1 MEEEKKI
8 TTQLEKWMEENFS
21 VEEEKLSGIKHRRGE
36 VWAAQESS
44 ASDSSLQGDEMV
56 LPQFVV
62 CFVYYGMEGLGFQ
75 IFKVNPRFILF
86 IHLVFNDMIQ
96 LTTSISISVLY
107 YVFDTIHVY
116 ICCLLILPTILTTQ
130 NTPLNLAFMA
140 AECYIAVCIPLR
152 YNNICTVNGTY
163 IVIGIIWAI
172 SSLSVLPDVFILLA
186 TEPLEFFHTRVYCL
200 RDTVFRS
207 AYSVKKR
214 YATHI
219 LFLVVVWLTLFYTY
233 FRILFV
239 AKAADADAKKARNTI
254 LLHGFQL
261 LMCMMTYVQ
270 PLLIQVLT
278 YVFPGQFK
286 TIYFALYVI
295 NHIFP
300 RFVSPIVYG
309 LRDKTFRKY
318 FKKYL
323 CTLYGSFMMFK
334 MSTC

>member
-1 MEEEKKI
+1 MNFTPVESNVTGAVPSEVTLFKGIGRVMIIVCLGI
-8 TTQLEKWMEENFS
+8 TINYINATMVHTFN
-21 VEEEKLSGIKHRRGE
+21 KHH
-36 VWAAQESS
+36 
-44 ASDSSLQGDEMV
+44 
-56 LPQFVV
+56 
-62 CFVYYGMEGLGFQ
+62 

-116 ICCLLILPTILTTQ
+116 FCCLIILPAILTTQ

-152 YNNICTVNGTY
+152 YNNICTVNRTY
-163 IVIGIIWAI
+163 IVIGIIWAL

-214 YATHI
+214 DASHI

-239 AKAADADAKKARNTI
+239 AKAAHAGAKKARNTI
-254 LLHGFQL
+254 LLHGFQV
-261 LMCMMTYVQ
+261 LMCMTVYVQ

-278 YVFPGQFK
+278 YVFPGQFR

-295 NHIFP
+295 NQILP
-300 RFVSPIVYG
+300 RFVSSIVYG

-323 CTLYGSFMMFK
+323 CTVNCNPRQNPEPGDIK
-334 MSTC
+334 

>member
-1 MEEEKKI
+1 MALNYRDTLLTAVGKNLTVLVLGI
-8 TTQLEKWMEENFS
+8 TINYINATMVHTFN
-21 VEEEKLSGIKHRRGE
+21 KHH
-36 VWAAQESS
+36 
-44 ASDSSLQGDEMV
+44 
-56 LPQFVV
+56 
-62 CFVYYGMEGLGFQ
+62 
-75 IFKVNPRFILF
+75 IFRMNPRFILF

-96 LTTSISISVLY
+96 LTISISLFVISY
-107 YVFDTIHVY
+107 TFHTIYVY
-116 ICCLLILPTILTTQ
+116 LCCLFILPAILTTQ

-152 YNNICTVNGTY
+152 YNNICTVNRTY
-163 IVIGIIWAI
+163 IVIGIIWTL

-186 TEPLEFFHTRVYCL
+186 TEPLEFFHTRVFCL

-214 YATHI
+214 DASHI

-254 LLHGFQL
+254 LLHGFQVL
-261 LMCMMTYVQ
+261 LCMMVYVQ
-270 PLLIQVLT
+270 PMLIEVLT
-278 YVFPGQFK
+278 YLFPGSAPSANFVMF
-286 TIYFALYVI
+286 TINQIL
-295 NHIFP
+295 P

-323 CTLYGSFMMFK
+323 CTVNCHPRRAVKALS
-334 MSTC
+334 